1 MFNIINFAESKAKSG
16 INLKLSQFIPEE
28 DRNGGGCWESVYIY
42 IPYPKNTNPN
52 AQNPVT
58 CQTDKDGN
66 LFIRVPKA
74 RRYVPKE
81 AQKPCQQT
89 EEKPPKKEEKDDF
102 CECPF

>member
-28 DRNGGGCWESVYIY
+28 DGNNGGVWESVYIY

-58 CQTDKDGN
+58 CQTDKEGN

-81 AQKPCQQT
+81 VQKPRQQM